1 MRKKI
6 DDIKDN
12 VINNENNNSSNS
24 NNKNVI
30 VSAEKIELYSSNIV
44 MSVRDK
50 KNVFYNI
57 LPKNATDK
65 SVSFISANNEIVS
78 IDNNAHD
85 VVRTLDLNRSDL

>member
-1 MRKKI
+1 MIVFVEKM
-6 DDIKDN
+6 
-12 VINNENNNSSNS
+12 ELSSS
-24 NNKNVI
+24 I
-30 VSAEKIELYSSNIV
+30 IV
-44 MSVRDK
+44 MSVGHK

-65 SVSFISANNEIVS
+65 SVSFISANNEIVT